1 MKHVSAGS
9 VHKFVGCNT
18 WLEHHF
24 SSAAASGVALE
35 LNLEHLDPSCEMA
48 TIDSYWPGKVVI
60 GTLTSGSANG
70 KLLRQPPLEEP
81 PP

>member
-9 VHKFVGCNT
+9 VRNLVGCNT

-48 TIDSYWPGKVVI
+48 TIDSYWPRKVVI